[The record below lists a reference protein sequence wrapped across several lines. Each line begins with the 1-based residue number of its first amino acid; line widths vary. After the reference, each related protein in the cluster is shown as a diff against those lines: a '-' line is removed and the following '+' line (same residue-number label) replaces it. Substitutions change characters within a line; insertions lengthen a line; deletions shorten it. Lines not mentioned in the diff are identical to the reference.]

1 MSNAVLEETE
11 YFDDD
16 IDYDYELKTWGD
28 DYRSPKF
35 RAVMDEILAEEK
47 DMAEHPENY
56 KVYDSF
62 KDMLADMGLDVD
74 GLPDD

>member
-1 MSNAVLEETE
+1 MSSAVLEETE
-11 YFDDD
+11 YTDD
-16 IDYDYELKTWGD
+16 IDYDYELETWGD

-35 RAVMDEILAEEK
+35 RAVMDEILAEEN
-47 DMAEHPENY
+47 DMAEHPEKY